1 MSHSKVKSYI
11 RELRAP
17 FFSAS
22 IVPIIL
28 GSVIAW
34 SRFGDFNW
42 FYFFLTLIA
51 GVLFHA
57 GTNVANDYFDH
68 RSGNDAVN
76 TEFVRP
82 FTGGSRLIQEKLLA
96 PREVLIFSLMLF
108 ALGSLI
114 GVYLLFQVGI
124 GILLL
129 GIIGFLSGFFYSCPP
144 IALVNRGVGEFTIG
158 LNFGALMTLG
168 AYYVQTGHFAWEPV
182 LASLPISLLIA
193 LVVFINQFQ
202 DMRADAEVGKN
213 HWVVRLGRKRAA
225 NWYAFFIVFTYI
237 SIVVVAITQVVP
249 LWSLIVLLTLPIGL
263 KAITTARK
271 HYDNL
276 LQLVPVNA
284 STIVLHV
291 SFGIFISLGY
301 ILNTIL

>member
-1 MSHSKVKSYI
+1 MSQSKVKSYI
-11 RELRAP
+11 MELRAP
-17 FFSAS
+17 FFGAS

-51 GVLFHA
+51 GVLFNA

-129 GIIGFLSGFFYSCPP
+129 GIIGFLSGFFYS
-144 IALVNRGVGEFTIG
+144 
-158 LNFGALMTLG
+158 
-168 AYYVQTGHFAWEPV
+168 Y
-182 LASLPISLLIA
+182 
-193 LVVFINQFQ
+193 
-202 DMRADAEVGKN
+202 
-213 HWVVRLGRKRAA
+213 
-225 NWYAFFIVFTYI
+225 
-237 SIVVVAITQVVP
+237 
-249 LWSLIVLLTLPIGL
+249 
-263 KAITTARK
+263 
-271 HYDNL
+271 
-276 LQLVPVNA
+276 
-284 STIVLHV
+284 
-291 SFGIFISLGY
+291 
-301 ILNTIL
+301 